1 MDAQTLSESVKHLA
15 AAGSCTLNIDER
27 LKIELALD
35 ELSSAISF
43 EFIQLW
49 GKINGKILTLIL
61 NGYRS

>member
-27 LKIELALD
+27 LKL
-35 ELSSAISF
+35 ELSLAQLADAIHF

-49 GKINGKILTLIL
+49 GKINGKL
-61 NGYRS
+61 

>member
-27 LKIELALD
+27 LKL
-35 ELSSAISF
+35 ELSLDQLADAIHF

-49 GKINGKILTLIL
+49 GKINGKL
-61 NGYRS
+61 